1 MQKLTPKDRTKIREL
16 RAQFPEEISVRILR
30 SQDGGF
36 CAEITTLPGCFTQAG
51 TFSELIDM
59 INDCVR
65 TYFEIPG
72 EYLTYMPTYLPSL
85 KMAQTFNT
93 FPIAAVEKEFD
104 LRAPICETV
113 QS

>member
-1 MQKLTPKDRTKIREL
+1 MKKLTQKDHTKIREL
-16 RAQFPEEISVRILR
+16 RARFPQEISVRILR

-36 CAEITTLPGCFTQAG
+36 CAEIATLPGCLTQAD

-65 TYFEIPG
+65 TYFEIPE

-85 KMAQTFNT
+85 KMAQIFNA
-93 FPIAAVEKEFD
+93 FPIAAVEKE
-104 LRAPICETV
+104 LTLQAPVRETV